1 VGLLQNILNN
11 MNISDHF
18 TIQEFTTSETAKR
31 LGIME
36 QFNPTEDIVHNLTL
50 LAQRVA
56 EPIRDKFG
64 SFSPTCAYRSKTVN
78 ESIKPKGAPNSR
90 HITGQAFDET
100 FIKDSKNI
108 SDKVF
113 YWLIKSNV
121 PWTKI
126 IWEMGDNDLPRWLH
140 IEYVEGEKQRVFYT
154 FDRKNY
160 LTYFGSVLEK
170 YHKVNGKY

>member
-1 VGLLQNILNN
+1 
-11 MNISDHF
+11 MNISENF
-18 TIQEFTTSETAKR
+18 TLAEFTSSETAKT

-36 QFNPTEDIVHNLTL
+36 QFNPSPIIIHNLTL
-50 LAQRVA
+50 LAQMVA
-56 EPIRDKFG
+56 EPIREKFG
-64 SFSPTCAYRSKTVN
+64 SFSPTCAYRSKKVN
-78 ESIKPKGAPNSR
+78 ESIKPKGATNSR
-90 HITGQAFDET
+90 HITGQAIDET
-100 FIKDSKNI
+100 FIKGGCNI

-113 YWLIKSNV
+113 YWLIKSDV

-140 IEYVEGEKQRVFYT
+140 IEYVEGEKQAVYYT

-160 LTYFGSVLEK
+160 PPYFGSVLEK